1 MWANPLIMTTVFLID
16 DHPLVADGIV
26 SMLKTD
32 SSVAITGVA
41 RTGEEALR
49 MLASQAPDV
58 ILLDLNL
65 PDTDGLQLCEQIRAG
80 NAVSKIVIL
89 TSVTD
94 AAIIAKAIANGANGY
109 LIKDLER
116 NDLFEA
122 IDSVLN
128 GNLFVSATAN
138 EQLLKSFRLD
148 EKVIQHKILLTRR
161 EKEILALLEKGFNG
175 PQIAQKLFLSTFT
188 VETHRKNLM
197 QKLGS
202 STTQMLLK
210 KAKENKLTDE

>member
-1 MWANPLIMTTVFLID
+1 MTTVFLID

>member
-65 PDTDGLQLCEQIRAG
+65 PDTDGLQLCEQIRAV

-148 EKVIQHKILLTRR
+148 EKVIQPKILLTRR